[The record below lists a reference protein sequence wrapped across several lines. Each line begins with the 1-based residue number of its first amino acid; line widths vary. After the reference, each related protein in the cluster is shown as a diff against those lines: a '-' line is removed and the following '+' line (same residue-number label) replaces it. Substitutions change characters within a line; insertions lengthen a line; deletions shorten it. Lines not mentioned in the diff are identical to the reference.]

1 MKKGFTLVEVV
12 IAAALL
18 VITIGALLA
27 AIMTARRS
35 ALISGTRLAAMQIA
49 RRQMETLLR
58 CSYGSAPQLVLGTHT
73 ISPVTQVVY
82 GSRSVSTGLFYG
94 SYVVSSNT
102 MFADA
107 LVKDINLTV
116 FWTNPTLSRAS
127 SVNLQGSISR
137 PLHP

>member
-49 RRQMETLLR
+49 RRQMESLLS

-94 SYVVSSNT
+94 SYVVSANT